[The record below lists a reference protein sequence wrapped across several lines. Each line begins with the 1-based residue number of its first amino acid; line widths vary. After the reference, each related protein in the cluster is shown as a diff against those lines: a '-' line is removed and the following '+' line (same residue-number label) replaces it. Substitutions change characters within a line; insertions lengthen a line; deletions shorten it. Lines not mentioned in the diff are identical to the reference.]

1 MMKKAA
7 IMYTNFK
14 TYLFIVFGLISLFGS
29 VLAVS
34 QTQIEEIS
42 GQFED
47 GTYWLAMKPE
57 NWNGTLLLNL
67 DGAGYR
73 SGNAVP
79 VRRIRAFEQWL
90 FRQGYAMGGIT
101 REPVSYDFIQAG
113 AYLMDVRDLFIREW
127 EEPARTLAVGTS
139 RGAFAVRM
147 NLELYPEIFD
157 GGFMTAGGGGGE
169 IAVLNNKLNSVFVM
183 KTLVNPDSPMRLV
196 NIDTQ
201 AENAAWAALVDE
213 ANATAQGRA
222 RLAFS
227 AAMQQLATWAV
238 PGAAKPE
245 AGDYEAQLDQIAQ
258 VMAFATAIP
267 VRGGIENIA
276 RGNVSW
282 NTDADYEDLLN
293 RSGRREMVEYFYLQA
308 GLSLEDDLATLANTP
323 RISANAGAIRRI
335 EPMMT
340 YSGRIQDPLVNLDN
354 DDVVDPA
361 PDKLAYLD
369 TLRNAGSDHL
379 FRLIWTDIAG
389 HATHS
394 GLEMA
399 VGFSLLIDRIDSG
412 QWKDISL
419 PSLYA
424 LATEIQAANTDLDMG
439 EVHFFNPG
447 PLPQPLNSWDIS
459 SWGSYQPK

>member
-1 MMKKAA
+1 MVSSV
-7 IMYTNFK
+7 K
-14 TYLFIVFGLISLFGS
+14 TCLLVLFTTSCLFYS
-29 VLAVS
+29 VTALS
-34 QTQIEEIS
+34 QTQIDEIS
-42 GQFED
+42 GQFDD

-73 SGNAVP
+73 SGNAAP

-90 FRQGYAMGGIT
+90 FKQGYAMGGIT

-113 AYLMDVRDLFIREW
+113 AYLMDVRDLFIQEW
-127 EEPARTLAVGTS
+127 SEPTRTLAVGTS

-147 NLELYPEIFD
+147 NLELYPDVFD

-183 KTLVNPDSPMRLV
+183 KTLVNPDSPLRLV
-196 NIDTQ
+196 NIDTV
-201 AENAAWAALVDE
+201 AENAAWAALVEE
-213 ANATAQGRA
+213 ANSSPQGRA

-238 PGAAKPE
+238 PNAPKPAAD
-245 AGDYEAQLDQIAQ
+245 DYDAQLDQIAQ

-293 RSGRREMVEYFYLQA
+293 RSGRRDMVEYFYEQA
-308 GLSLEDDLATLANTP
+308 GLSLADDLELLANTP
-323 RISANAGAIRRI
+323 RISADAGAIRRI
-335 EPMMT
+335 EPMTT

-361 PDKLAYLD
+361 PDKLAYVN
-369 TLRNAGSDHL
+369 TLKNAGRDHL
-379 FRLIWTDIAG
+379 FRLVWTDIAG

-399 VGFSLLIDRIDSG
+399 VGFSLLINRIDSG
-412 QWKDISL
+412 QWQDTSV
-419 PSLYA
+419 PSLQRMA
-424 LATEIQAANTDLDMG
+424 MEIQAANTELDMG

-447 PLPQPLNSWDIS
+447 PLPEPLNTWDIS
-459 SWGSYQPK
+459 KWGSYQP